1 MEPRGTR
8 LTGMD
13 LGGGGWQ
20 LFQETMR
27 IQKGQKNQKAL
38 NQSPIPKYNG
48 LKQSTNQLLEAR
60 PAHCGADSVT
70 LCKGKVPRRKNVITH
85 FPQSNEALK
94 HFLKIPKTQVS
105 PSYAGE
111 KTASHLNQ
119 AREAGDTAG
128 SLCFMPRI

>member
-1 MEPRGTR
+1 
-8 LTGMD
+8 
-13 LGGGGWQ
+13 
-20 LFQETMR
+20 MR

-94 HFLKIPKTQVS
+94 HFPKIPKTQVS